1 MTRAIDFLKAN
12 MSETPSKWR
21 EEAEF
26 RRKNRKWIRYSQWI
40 ALKVLER
47 MEELKITQKV
57 LAEKLGCSQQY
68 VSLLVKGSEN
78 LTLETIAKLEDVLN
92 TQILFSASP
101 WVDGYY
107 MEPAKPQYL
116 SEPDSPEYGGDD
128 SKEY

>member
-47 MEELKITQKV
+47 MEELNMTQKV

-92 TQILFSASP
+92 TQILFNASP

-107 MEPAKPQYL
+107 MAPAKPQYL

>member
-1 MTRAIDFLKAN
+1 MTRTIDVLRAN
-12 MSETPSKWR
+12 LSETPSKWR

>member
-57 LAEKLGCSQQY
+57 LAEKLVAAS
-68 VSLLVKGSEN
+68 
-78 LTLETIAKLEDVLN
+78 N
-92 TQILFSASP
+92 TYLF
-101 WVDGYY
+101 
-107 MEPAKPQYL
+107 
-116 SEPDSPEYGGDD
+116 
-128 SKEY
+128 

>member
-1 MTRAIDFLKAN
+1 MTRTIDVLRAN

-47 MEELKITQKV
+47 MKELNMTQKT
-57 LAEKLGCSQQY
+57 LAEQLGCSQQY
-68 VSLLVKGSEN
+68 VSLLVKGTEN
-78 LTLETIAKLEDVLN
+78 LTLETISKLEDVLN
-92 TQILFSASP
+92 IQILFSSSP

-107 MEPAKPQYL
+107 MAPSKPTYL
-116 SEPDSPEYGGDD
+116 SEPESPKYGGDD
-128 SKEY
+128 RE

>member
-1 MTRAIDFLKAN
+1 MTRTIDVLRAN

-47 MEELKITQKV
+47 MKELNMTQKT
-57 LAEKLGCSQQY
+57 LAEQLGCSQQY

-78 LTLETIAKLEDVLN
+78 LTLETISKLEEVLDI
-92 TQILFSASP
+92 QILFTPSP
-101 WVDGYY
+101 WVNGYY
-107 MEPAKPQYL
+107 MAPSKPTYL
-116 SEPDSPEYGGDD
+116 SEPDGPQYGGDD
-128 SKEY
+128 RE